1 MKWKS
6 IIMPKEL
13 KQDEQAATEKFGKFF
28 IEPLERG
35 YGTTFG
41 NSLRRILLS
50 SIQGAAVTSARIDG
64 VMHQFTTVPGLY
76 EDVTDFILNIKSLR
90 IKLLGDPP
98 KSLLLEALHKG
109 EYKAKDL
116 QRDPEVEI
124 MNPDQHL
131 LTLTEDIK
139 LAIELN
145 VNSGRG
151 YASAEQNKD
160 PNAPLGTI
168 FVDSFFSPVTKV
180 NYEVENTRVG
190 QRTDYDKLILEIWTD
205 GSITPLEALCHTA
218 KIMKDHLSIFAQSEE
233 ELPVIEEEKVDEEI
247 LRIRNLLRTRMDEL
261 ELSVRSGNC
270 LKAAK
275 IETLEDLAKRSE
287 PEMLRFRNFGRKSLN
302 ELTAILQNLGLSW
315 GMDVEKYRE
324 KPKPVAKQV

>member
-6 IIMPKEL
+6 IIMPKEVR
-13 KQDEQAATEKFGKFF
+13 QEEQAATDTYGKFY

-41 NSLRRILLS
+41 NSLRRSLLS
-50 SIQGAAVTSARIDG
+50 SVQGAAVTTARING
-64 VMHQFTTVPGLY
+64 VMHQFTTIPGVY
-76 EDVTDFILNIKSLR
+76 EDVTDIILNIKGIR
-90 IKLLGDPP
+90 VRLLGDPP
-98 KSLLLEALHKG
+98 KTLLLETEKKG
-109 EYKAKDL
+109 EYKAGDL
-116 QRDPEVEI
+116 KRDPEIEL
-124 MNPDQHL
+124 MNPEQHL
-131 LTLTEDIK
+131 LTLTEDVELSLE
-139 LAIELN
+139 LA

-151 YASAEQNKD
+151 YVSAEQNKD

-168 FVDSFFSPVTKV
+168 FVDSFFSPVTRV

-205 GSITPLEALCHTA
+205 GSLAPLDALRQAA
-218 KIMKDHLSIFAQSEE
+218 KIIKDHLSIFVQFEE
-233 ELPVIEEEKVDEEI
+233 ELPVPEEEKVDEGV
-247 LRIRNLLRTRMDEL
+247 LRIINLLKTRMDEL

-275 IETLEDLAKRSE
+275 IETIEELVKRSE

-302 ELTAILQNLGLSW
+302 ELSGILQKLGLSW
-315 GMDVEKYRE
+315 GMDLQKYKEK
-324 KPKPVAKQV
+324 AKASVK

>member
-13 KQDEQAATEKFGKFF
+13 RQDQEVSTDRYGKFY

-35 YGTTFG
+35 YGATFG

-50 SIQGAAVTSARIDG
+50 SIQGAAITSARLNG
-64 VMHQFTTVPGLY
+64 VMHQFTSIPGVY
-76 EDVTDFILNIKSLR
+76 EDVTDVILNLKGVR
-90 IKLLGDPP
+90 IRLLGDPP
-98 KSLLLEALHKG
+98 KTLLLEAHQKG
-109 EYKAKDL
+109 EYKAADL

-124 MNPDQHL
+124 LNPEHYL
-131 LTLTEDIK
+131 LRLTEDT
-139 LAIELN
+139 ELSLELG

-151 YASAEQNKD
+151 YVAAEQNKD
-160 PNAPLGTI
+160 PNSPVGTI

-190 QRTDYDKLILEIWTD
+190 QRTDYDKLIMEIWTD
-205 GSITPLEALCHTA
+205 GSITPSDALRQAA
-218 KIMKDHLSIFAQSEE
+218 KILKDHLSIFVQSEE
-233 ELPVIEEEKVDEEI
+233 ELPVVEEEKVDEEI
-247 LRIRNLLRTRMDEL
+247 LKIRNLLKTRIDEL
-261 ELSVRSGNC
+261 ELSVRSSNC

-275 IETLEDLAKRSE
+275 IDTLEDLVKRSE

-302 ELTAILQNLGLSW
+302 ELSNILQNLGLSW
-315 GMDVEKYRE
+315 GMDIEKYKE
-324 KPKPVAKQV
+324 KPKALVK

>member
-13 KQDEQAATEKFGKFF
+13 RQDEEVSTNRYGKFY

-35 YGTTFG
+35 YGVTFG

-50 SIQGAAVTSARIDG
+50 SIQGAAITSARMNG
-64 VMHQFTTVPGLY
+64 VMHQFTSIPGVY
-76 EDVTDFILNIKSLR
+76 EDVTDIILNLKGIR
-90 IKLLGDPP
+90 IKLYGDPP
-98 KSLLLEALHKG
+98 KNLLLEAKKKG
-109 EYKAKDL
+109 EYKAADL

-124 MNPDQHL
+124 TNPEQHL
-131 LTLTEDIK
+131 LTLTEETAVT
-139 LAIELN
+139 LELG
-145 VNSGRG
+145 VNAGRG
-151 YASAEQNKD
+151 YVSAEQNKD
-160 PNAPLGTI
+160 ANAPLGTI
-168 FVDSFFSPVTKV
+168 FIDSFFSPVTKV

-205 GSITPLEALCHTA
+205 GSITPLDALRQAA

-233 ELPVIEEEKVDEEI
+233 ELPAMEEEKVDEEI
-247 LRIRNLLRTRMDEL
+247 LRIRNLLKTRIDEL

-275 IETLEDLAKRSE
+275 IEALADLVKKSE
-287 PEMLRFRNFGRKSLN
+287 AEMLRFRNFGRKSLN
-302 ELTAILQNLGLSW
+302 ELSNILQNMGLSW
-315 GMDVEKYRE
+315 GMDLEKYKE
-324 KPKPVAKQV
+324 KPKAVVK